1 LRIRS
6 LLFAAIFLLPVGA
19 SAQKPTGSI
28 EGAWEGESVCTV
40 RDSPCHDEHVVYE
53 ISRDSPTE
61 NNPNR
66 LGSPR
71 EWKIDAYKIVDG
83 KKDFMGTL
91 PCSYEAHK
99 QTLSCITK
107 TRTEGYW
114 EFIFDGDTFN
124 GTLQVG
130 QDKTLFRKVSA
141 KRVSKS

>member
-6 LLFAAIFLLPVGA
+6 LLAAAILLSPNA
-19 SAQKPTGSI
+19 AAAQKPTGSI
-28 EGAWEGESVCTV
+28 EGTWEGESICTV
-40 RDSPCHDEHVVYE
+40 RDSPCHDEHVIYE
-53 ISRDSPTE
+53 ISPDSPIE
-61 NNPNR
+61 SSPNR

-91 PCSYEAHK
+91 PCSYEAQK

-114 EFIFDGDTFN
+114 EFIFAGEKFN
-124 GTLQVG
+124 GTLHLG
-130 QDKTLFRKVSA
+130 RDKTLFRKVSA
-141 KRVSKS
+141 KRISKS